1 MAGKTGEVCV
11 FRLDRIVAG
20 LLAVFFVA
28 TVASPALALEAV
40 PVSRDASVINLLP
53 DVDMYL
59 DVEDRLQV
67 STAPGPDGI
76 VRRIEVR
83 AMSKD
88 HRNWAVFAL
97 ANPSDEQ
104 IDRILVAPHFRLV
117 GSGVIW
123 PDLGSERIAA
133 ITPSQG
139 FPPEREASQEAD
151 VFRITL
157 DPGAVVTYM
166 AELSSP
172 RLPQLRLWEPNA
184 YKDSVNA
191 YTLYKGIILGISG
204 LLALFLTIAFVVK
217 GTVLFPATA
226 ALAWVVLGYVMV
238 DFDFWGEI
246 LRVAPTEDRIY
257 RSASEVLIALM
268 LAVFLYAYL
277 NLNRWHVRYS
287 HTMLGILVLFLGVL
301 GIAIADPPIAAGIAR
316 IALVVLSVAGL
327 ALVGLLAF
335 RGYDRA
341 IMLIPTWS
349 LLLVWLFG
357 AALAVS
363 GRVDNDIVQPALDG
377 GLVLIVLLIGFTV
390 MQHAFA
396 GGSIADGVIG
406 DVERSALALVGSG
419 DIVWDWDVAR
429 DRIVVGKEAEERL
442 GAEAGA
448 LQGPPQDWFALLHPQ
463 DRDRFRATLD
473 TMVEQRR
480 GRISD
485 RFRLRGIDGHF
496 RWFHLRA
503 RPVIGADGEV
513 IRCVGT
519 LLDVTEGKT
528 REERLLHDS
537 VYDNLTG
544 LPNRML
550 FLDRLE
556 MAMGWADEDTR
567 SRLFVLVVNVDR
579 FSEVNDQFGLSVGDS
594 ALLTIGRR
602 LARVL
607 KPHDTIARLGGDTFA
622 ILLYADSSDLSTFM
636 DNARRL
642 IRTAIEFGD
651 REIFLSASIGVA
663 ALRNDTGASD
673 ELVSDA
679 ELAMRRAKRLGG
691 DRSEIYDP
699 LMRKLSVTGKSIAV
713 DLRHAIQQDGIQLA
727 YRPVVRL
734 VDKGIAGFSVE
745 ATWRHTIQGPLTWST
760 LLPLADR
767 EQLATPLILS
777 LLERAAQQLNEWQ
790 STNAAAA
797 PDFIFV
803 PIPVIGPFRSEL
815 VNDVKA
821 VIVRNQLNPGQLK
834 LAIGEHV
841 VAHNPEFAAQLMH
854 RLRDVGASIAFDRFG
869 AGSTWLG
876 YLERMPLDTLRI
888 DPRYVR
894 APSTGGRRSLLLRS
908 LVGLGHDLGFQVLA
922 SGVESETDA
931 LDLLQLGVEMAEG
944 DLFGRTLAPAAATRI
959 LQDTAAQAAE

>member
-1 MAGKTGEVCV
+1 M
-11 FRLDRIVAG
+11 FRLDRIVAR
-20 LLAVFFVA
+20 LLLVILIAVA
-28 TVASPALALEAV
+28 AEPALALEAV
-40 PVSRDASVINLLP
+40 PVSRDAAVIDLLP

-83 AMSKD
+83 AISED

-117 GSGVIW
+117 GSGIIW

-133 ITPSQG
+133 VTPSQG
-139 FPPEREASQEAD
+139 FPPERDAGQDAD

-191 YTLYKGIILGISG
+191 YTLYKGIVLGISG
-204 LLALFLTIAFVVK
+204 LLALFLTILFVIK

-246 LRVAPTEDRIY
+246 LQVAPAEDRVY
-257 RSASEVLIALM
+257 RSATEVLLALM
-268 LAVFLYAYL
+268 LAVFLFAYL

-287 HTMLGILVLFLGVL
+287 HTMLGVCVLFLGVL

-316 IALVVLSVAGL
+316 IALAVVAVAGL
-327 ALVGLLAF
+327 GVVVLFAI
-335 RGYDRA
+335 RSYDRA

-349 LLLVWLFG
+349 LFLVWLFG
-357 AALAVS
+357 AAFAVT

-396 GGSIADGVIG
+396 GGAIADGAIG
-406 DVERSALALVGSG
+406 DVERSALAQVGSG
-419 DIVWDWDVAR
+419 DIVWDWDVTR
-429 DRIVVGKEAEERL
+429 DRIMVGKEAEERL

-485 RFRLRGIDGHF
+485 RFRLRGIDGHY

-503 RPVIGADGEV
+503 RPVIGSDGEV

-519 LLDVTEGKT
+519 LLDVTDNKT

-567 SRLFVLVVNVDR
+567 SRLFVVLVNVDR

-622 ILLYADSSDLSTFM
+622 ILLYSDSADLRSFVD
-636 DNARRL
+636 DARRL

-651 REIFLSASIGVA
+651 REIFLSASVGVA
-663 ALRNDTGASD
+663 ALRAETADGE
-673 ELVSDA
+673 ELVADA

-691 DRSEIYDP
+691 DRGEIYDP

-713 DLRHAIQQDGIQLA
+713 DLRQAVQRDDLNLA

-734 VDKGIAGFSVE
+734 VDKAITGFSVE
-745 ATWRHTIQGPLTWST
+745 ASWRHTIQGQLTWSS
-760 LLPLADR
+760 LLRLAER
-767 EQLATPLILS
+767 EGLSTPLILS
-777 LLERAAQQLNEWQ
+777 VLERAAQQLNDWQ
-790 STNAAAA
+790 STNADAT
-797 PDFIFV
+797 PDFVCV
-803 PIPVIGPFRSEL
+803 PIPVAGPFRSEL

-821 VIVRNQLNPGQLK
+821 VVVRNQLAPGKLK
-834 LAIGEHV
+834 LAIGENV
-841 VAHNPEFAAQLMH
+841 VAQNPEFASQLMH

-869 AGSTWLG
+869 AGSTWLD
-876 YLERMPLDTLRI
+876 YLERMPVDTLRI
-888 DPRYVR
+888 EPRYVR
-894 APSTGGRRSLLLRS
+894 GSGKGRRSLLLRS
-908 LVGLGHDLGFQVLA
+908 LVGLGHDLGLQVLA
-922 SGVESETDA
+922 TGVENDGDA

-944 DLFGRTLAPAAATRI
+944 DLFGRTLAASAATRI
-959 LQDTAAQAAE
+959 LQDHAAQAAE

>member
-1 MAGKTGEVCV
+1 MCV
-11 FRLDRIVAG
+11 FRLNLIVAR
-20 LLAVFFVA
+20 LLAFFVIA
-28 TVASPALALEAV
+28 FAMAPAQALEAV
-40 PVSRDASVINLLP
+40 PVSPDASVINLLP
-53 DVDMYL
+53 DLDMYL

-83 AMSKD
+83 AISRD

-97 ANPSDEQ
+97 SNPSDEQ

-117 GSGVIW
+117 GSGIVW

-139 FPPEREASQEAD
+139 FPPEREASQDAD

-191 YTLYKGIILGISG
+191 YTLYQGIILGISG
-204 LLALFLTIAFVVK
+204 LLALFLTIVFVIK
-217 GTVLFPATA
+217 GTILFPATA
-226 ALAWVVLGYVMV
+226 ALAWVVLSYVMV
-238 DFDFWGEI
+238 DFDFWGEV
-246 LRVAPTEDRIY
+246 LQVSPTDDRIY
-257 RSASEVLIALM
+257 RSATEVLMALM
-268 LAVFLYAYL
+268 LAVFLFAYL

-287 HTMLGILVLFLGVL
+287 HVMAGVFLLFLGVL

-316 IALVVLSVAGL
+316 IALAVIGVAGL
-327 ALVGLLAF
+327 AIVGIFAV

-357 AALAVS
+357 AGMAVT

-396 GGSIADGVIG
+396 GGAIAQGLIG

-419 DIVWDWDVAR
+419 DIVWDWDVSR
-429 DRIVVGKEAEERL
+429 DRIVVGKEAEQRL

-485 RFRLRGIDGHF
+485 GFRLRGVDGHF

-503 RPVIGADGEV
+503 RPVIGSDGEV

-519 LLDVTEGKT
+519 LLDVTDTKT

-537 VYDNLTG
+537 VFDNLTG

-550 FLDRLE
+550 FLDRLD
-556 MAMGWADEDTR
+556 MAMGWADEETR
-567 SRLFVLVVNVDR
+567 SRLFVVLVNIDR

-602 LARVL
+602 LARIL

-622 ILLYADSSDLSTFM
+622 ILLYSDSTELRGFIDH
-636 DNARRL
+636 ARRL

-651 REIFLSASIGVA
+651 REIFLSASIGIA
-663 ALRNDTGASD
+663 SLRAETANGE
-673 ELVSDA
+673 ELVTDA

-691 DRSEIYDP
+691 DRGEIYDP
-699 LMRKLSVTGKSIAV
+699 LMRKLSATGKSIGV
-713 DLRHAIQQDGIQLA
+713 DLRQAVQRDDLA
-727 YRPVVRL
+727 LSYRPVVRL
-734 VDKGIAGFSVE
+734 VDKDIAGFAVDAS
-745 ATWRHTIQGPLTWST
+745 WRHPIQGQFTWSS
-760 LLPLADR
+760 LLPLAER
-767 EQLATPLILS
+767 EGLSTPLILS
-777 LLERAAQQLNEWQ
+777 VLERAAQQMHDWT
-790 STNAAAA
+790 STNADAA
-797 PDFIFV
+797 PDFVLV
-803 PIPVIGPFRSEL
+803 PIPVGGPFRSEL

-821 VIVRNQLNPGQLK
+821 VIVRNQLAPGALK
-834 LAIGEHV
+834 LAIGEQV
-841 VAHNPEFAAQLMH
+841 IAQNPEFAVQLMH
-854 RLRDVGASIAFDRFG
+854 RLRDVGASLAFDRFG
-869 AGSTWLG
+869 ASSTWLS
-876 YLERMPLDTLRI
+876 YLERMPVDTIRV
-888 DPRYVR
+888 DPGYVR
-894 APSTGGRRSLLLRS
+894 VDGRGRRSLLLRS
-908 LVGLGHDLGFQVLA
+908 LVSAGQDLGLRVLA
-922 SGVESETDA
+922 SGLETDTDA
-931 LDLLQLGVEMAEG
+931 LDLLQLGVELAEG
-944 DLFGRTLAPAAATRI
+944 DLFGRPLAAPAATRI
-959 LQDTAAQAAE
+959 LQDNAAQAAE

>member
-1 MAGKTGEVCV
+1 MCV
-11 FRLDRIVAG
+11 FRLELIVAR
-20 LLAVFFVA
+20 LLALIVIAFAV
-28 TVASPALALEAV
+28 VPAHALEAV

-83 AMSKD
+83 AISKD

-104 IDRILVAPHFRLV
+104 IDRILVVPHFRLV

-139 FPPEREASQEAD
+139 FPPEREASQDAD

-204 LLALFLTIAFVVK
+204 LLALFLTIVFVIK

-226 ALAWVVLGYVMV
+226 ALAWVVLSYVMV
-238 DFDFWGEI
+238 DFDFWGEVLQI
-246 LRVAPTEDRIY
+246 APTDDRVY
-257 RSASEVLIALM
+257 RSATEVLLALM
-268 LAVFLYAYL
+268 LAAFLFAYL

-287 HTMLGILVLFLGVL
+287 HTMIGILLLFLGVL
-301 GIAIADPPIAAGIAR
+301 AIAIADPPIAAGIAR
-316 IALVVLSVAGL
+316 IALCVIGVAGL
-327 ALVGLLAF
+327 VIVGIFAV

-341 IMLIPTWS
+341 IMLIPTWC

-357 AALAVS
+357 AGLTVT

-396 GGSIADGVIG
+396 GGAIAQGLIG
-406 DVERSALALVGSG
+406 DVEQSALALVGSG
-419 DIVWDWDVAR
+419 DIVWDWDVSR
-429 DRIVVGKEAEERL
+429 DRIVVGKEAEQRL

-485 RFRLRGIDGHF
+485 AFRLRGVDGHF

-503 RPVIGADGEV
+503 RPVIGSDGEV

-537 VYDNLTG
+537 VFDNLTG

-550 FLDRLE
+550 FLDRLD
-556 MAMGWADEDTR
+556 MAMGWADEETR
-567 SRLFVLVVNVDR
+567 SRLFVVLVNIDR
-579 FSEVNDQFGLSVGDS
+579 FSDVNDQFGLSVGDS

-602 LARVL
+602 LARIL

-622 ILLYADSSDLSTFM
+622 VLLYSDASDLRGFI
-636 DNARRL
+636 DHARRL
-642 IRTAIEFGD
+642 IRTAIEFGE
-651 REIFLSASIGVA
+651 REIFLSASIGIA
-663 ALRNDTGASD
+663 ALRAETSNGE
-673 ELVSDA
+673 ELVTDA

-691 DRSEIYDP
+691 DRGEIYDP
-699 LMRKLSVTGKSIAV
+699 LMRKLSVTGKSIGV
-713 DLRHAIQQDGIQLA
+713 DLRQAIQRDDMALT
-727 YRPVVRL
+727 YRPIVRL
-734 VDKGIAGFSVE
+734 VDKAISGFSVE
-745 ATWRHTIQGPLTWST
+745 GSWRHPIQGQFTWSS
-760 LLPLADR
+760 LLPLAER
-767 EQLATPLILS
+767 EGLATPLVLS
-777 LLERAAQQLNEWQ
+777 VLERAAQQMREWQ
-790 STNAAAA
+790 STNPDAA
-797 PDFIFV
+797 PDFV
-803 PIPVIGPFRSEL
+803 CVQIPVGGPFRSEL

-821 VIVRNQLNPGQLK
+821 VIVRNQLAPGALK
-834 LAIGEHV
+834 LAIAEQV
-841 VAHNPEFAAQLMH
+841 VAQNPEFAAQLMH
-854 RLRDVGASIAFDRFG
+854 RLRDVGASLAFDRFG

-876 YLERMPLDTLRI
+876 YLERMPIDTIRI
-888 DPRYVR
+888 EPSYVR
-894 APSTGGRRSLLLRS
+894 GNGKGRRSLLLRS
-908 LVGLGHDLGFQVLA
+908 LVGVGHDLGLQVLA
-922 SGVESETDA
+922 SGVETDTDA

-944 DLFGRTLAPAAATRI
+944 DLFGRTLAAPAATRI
-959 LQDTAAQAAE
+959 LQDSAIQAAE

>member
-1 MAGKTGEVCV
+1 M
-11 FRLDRIVAG
+11 
-20 LLAVFFVA
+20 
-28 TVASPALALEAV
+28 
-40 PVSRDASVINLLP
+40 INLLP
-53 DVDMYL
+53 DVEMYL

-83 AMSKD
+83 ALSEE

-104 IDRILVAPHFRLV
+104 IDRLLVVPHFRLV
-117 GSGVIW
+117 GSGIVW
-123 PDLGSERIAA
+123 PDLGAERVAA

-139 FPPEREASQEAD
+139 FPPERQASLDSD

-172 RLPQLRLWEPNA
+172 TLPQLRLWEPDA

-191 YTLYKGIILGISG
+191 YTLYKGIVLGISG
-204 LLALFLTIAFVVK
+204 LLALFLTIVFVIK
-217 GTVLFPATA
+217 GTVLFPTTA

-246 LRVAPTEDRIY
+246 LRVAPSEDRVY
-257 RSASEVLIALM
+257 RSATEVLLALM

-287 HTMLGILVLFLGVL
+287 HTMIGICVLFLGVL
-301 GIAIADPPIAAGIAR
+301 AVAVADPPIAAGIAR
-316 IALVVLSVAGL
+316 IALAVIAVGGL
-327 ALVGLLAF
+327 AIVVIFAI

-349 LLLVWLFG
+349 LFLVWLFG
-357 AALAVS
+357 AALAVT

-396 GGSIADGVIG
+396 GGAIADGLIG
-406 DVERSALALVGSG
+406 DIERSALALVGSG
-419 DIVWDWDVAR
+419 DIVWDWDVTR

-442 GAEAGA
+442 GAEAGS

-503 RPVIGADGEV
+503 RPVIGSDGEV

-519 LLDVTEGKT
+519 LLDVTEGQT

-550 FLDRLE
+550 FIDRLD

-567 SRLFVLVVNVDR
+567 SRLFVMLVNVDR

-622 ILLYADSSDLSTFM
+622 ILIYADTGDLRSFIDDT
-636 DNARRL
+636 RRL

-663 ALRNDTGASD
+663 SLRAETADGE
-673 ELVSDA
+673 ELVADA

-691 DRSEIYDP
+691 DRGEVYDP

-713 DLRHAIQQDGIQLA
+713 DLRQAVQRDDLA
-727 YRPVVRL
+727 LSYRPIVRL
-734 VDKGIAGFSVE
+734 VDKAVAGFSVE
-745 ATWRHTIQGPLTWST
+745 ASWRHTIQGHLTWSS
-760 LLPLADR
+760 LLPLAER
-767 EQLATPLILS
+767 EGLSTQLVLSVLERSAQQFNEWYSANPEATPG
-777 LLERAAQQLNEWQ
+777 
-790 STNAAAA
+790 
-797 PDFIFV
+797 FICV
-803 PIPVIGPFRSEL
+803 PIPVAGPFRSEL

-821 VIVRNQLNPGQLK
+821 VIVRNQLEPGRLK
-834 LAIGEHV
+834 LAVSEHV
-841 VAHNPEFAAQLMH
+841 VARNPEFAAQLMH
-854 RLRDVGASIAFDRFG
+854 RLREVGASIAFDRFG

-876 YLERMPLDTLRI
+876 YLERMPIDTIRLES
-888 DPRYVR
+888 RYLGG
-894 APSTGGRRSLLLRS
+894 AGKGRRSLLLRS
-908 LVGLGHDLGFQVLA
+908 LVGLGHDLGLQVLA
-922 SGVESETDA
+922 SGVENDADA

-959 LQDTAAQAAE
+959 LQDHAAQAAE